1 MTTTILWISVR
12 RLLNSPQELVLIVV
26 VPILFFS
33 IFAMIFSRG
42 VGGGT
47 APLSIAVVDQD
58 NSDLS
63 KRIVATLKNQSDFE
77 AVRGGG
83 RVPDGWTLQRLAKD
97 LLARTETDLVVM
109 IPEGF
114 TQNILS
120 VAPEQSP
127 QQADKIASIAILD
140 KGTNQIHAQVVKALL
155 GEAVANSVAT
165 HQATQLAGEFQP
177 ATTPSGSAVVTAS
190 HGVRSTG
197 HNALQQVD
205 QTAGPEQLAAAFA
218 KYAAPSAGSAV
229 SNQLGF
235 ENQNVF
241 GFDRHN
247 PKIAMY
253 AAGIAVMFLLFSA
266 TGAGGSLLE
275 EREAGTLSRLL
286 ASELSIGQ
294 LLAGKWLYICLLG
307 LCQLIIMFS
316 WAQLVFGVDLLGR
329 PLRFLAIGVPTCCS
343 AASLAMLLAVICKS
357 RAQLNGVSVVVV
369 LSMSALG
376 GSMIPRYIMS
386 ESMQRMGKL
395 TFNGWALDGF
405 EKVFWFDL
413 PLSALTTEI
422 AILASLAFVL
432 GLAARLLA
440 TRWSVSP

>member
-1 MTTTILWISVR
+1 MITTILWISLR
-12 RLLNSPQELVLIVV
+12 RLLNSPQELVLIVI

-47 APLSIAVVDQD
+47 APMSIAVVDQD
-58 NSDLS
+58 DSELS
-63 KRIVATLKNQSDFE
+63 QRIVATLKNQTEFE

-83 RVPDGWTLQRLAKD
+83 KVPDGWTVQQLAQG
-97 LLARTETDLVVM
+97 LLARTETDLVVL

-114 TQNILS
+114 TQKLLS
-120 VAPEQSP
+120 ISP
-127 QQADKIASIAILD
+127 QQPTSAADQLASIAILD
-140 KGTNQIHAQVVKALL
+140 KGTNQIHAQMVKALL

-165 HQATQLAGEFQP
+165 HQATKLAGDFQP
-177 ATTPSGSAVVTAS
+177 AQTSTVVTAS
-190 HGVRSTG
+190 HGAGATGLSTT
-197 HNALQQVD
+197 QQTG
-205 QTAGPEQLAAAFA
+205 QPAGPQQLAAAFA
-218 KYAAPSAGSAV
+218 KYSAPSAGSAV
-229 SNQLGF
+229 SSQLSF

-241 GFDRHN
+241 GLNRHN

-286 ASELSIGQ
+286 ASDLSVGQ
-294 LLAGKWLYICLLG
+294 LLAGKWLYICMLG
-307 LCQLIIMFS
+307 LTQLGIMFS
-316 WAQLVFGVDLLGR
+316 WAQAVFGVDVLGR
-329 PLRFLAIGVPTCCS
+329 PVRFLAIGVPTCCA

-405 EKVFWFDL
+405 EKVFWYDL

-422 AILASLAFVL
+422 TILASLAIAF
-432 GLAARLLA
+432 GLSARLLA